1 MGYLSRLSKKY
12 DALNECLSNHVRLTQ
27 FWHLFTVYKNRN
39 ITDFKYTNCQ
49 SGGEKKGNDGKL
61 EINITQSN
69 KVSIA
74 SSVAEQSIEHIFSNI
89 NMYNLTKA
97 LNHYMCSIILN
108 LFKVTKGNNWAD
120 FNLELTSSMRRI
132 NNKW

>member
-1 MGYLSRLSKKY
+1 MLDSLNFGICSQYIKIGILQTLS
-12 DALNECLSNHVRLTQ
+12 TQ
-27 FWHLFTVYKNRN
+27 IVNLE
-39 ITDFKYTNCQ
+39 
-49 SGGEKKGNDGKL
+49 GKKGNDGKL

-108 LFKVTKGNNWAD
+108 LFKVTKGNNGAD